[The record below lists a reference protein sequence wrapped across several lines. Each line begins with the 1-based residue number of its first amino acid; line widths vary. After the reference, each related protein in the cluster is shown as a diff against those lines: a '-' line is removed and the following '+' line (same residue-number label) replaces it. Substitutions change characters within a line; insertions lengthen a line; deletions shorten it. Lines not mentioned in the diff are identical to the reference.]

1 MVRQEQIERII
12 LTDHHD
18 PFTVLGIHPEEG
30 GIAIRAFL
38 PDADAAFIV
47 EAKGKKKTETP
58 MKKLDERGF
67 FEAIFPDRAS
77 VFPYQL
83 RRLERDGGTAI
94 FEDSYRFLPT
104 LSEFDLHL
112 FGAGD
117 HHHLY
122 EKLGSHYIE
131 VEGIA
136 GVQFAVWAPNARNV
150 SLVGDFNGWDRRRHA
165 MRVLGSSGIW
175 EIFVPGLAEGELYK
189 FQVKAKNGTLLDKT
203 DPFASAMET
212 RPRTASRV
220 DFLHRHR
227 WKDEAWMKQR
237 ASDDILA
244 RPVAVYEVHLGSWMR
259 APEEGNRWLTYREVA
274 AKLVPY
280 LLERGFNYVQLLPML
295 EHPFDASWGYQVTGY
310 FAPTSRFG
318 TPEDFMYFVD
328 HCHQNGIGVILDW
341 VPAHFPKDSH
351 ALGRFDGTPLYEH
364 EDPRKGEHQDW
375 GTLIFNYGR
384 NEVRNFLLSS
394 ALFWLDKYHLDGI
407 RIDAVASMLYLDY
420 SRKAGGWV
428 PNKYGGRENLEAIDF
443 LRHMNRVVHQYF
455 PGVLMIAE
463 ESTAW
468 PGVTNG
474 LEFGGL
480 GFDLKWNM
488 GWMHDTLTYF
498 SRDPVYRSHHQGNLT
513 FSLLYA
519 FTERFML
526 PLSHDEVVH
535 GKGSLLRKMPGDDW
549 QKFANLRLLLS
560 LMYSFPGKKLLFM
573 GAELGQWD
581 EWYHERSLD
590 WHLLDYEP
598 HRGIQH
604 LVDDLNHMYRKE
616 TSLYQVDFHYSGFE
630 WIDFHDAS
638 NSVISFERKA
648 ANGKERIVV
657 VLNFT
662 PVPREHYR
670 IGVPEKGAYTELLNS
685 DSQYYGGSNIGNAG
699 LIKSED
705 IPMHSRPHSLQ
716 LVLPPLGAL
725 FLKEEAQPERLFPG
739 VAGKR

>member
-1 MVRQEQIERII
+1 MISKDEIRRII
-12 LTDHHD
+12 RTDHHD
-18 PFTVLGIHPEEG
+18 PFSVLGIHQDDG
-30 GIAIRAFL
+30 GIAVRAFL
-38 PDADAAFIV
+38 PEAVSAFVV
-47 EAKGKKKTETP
+47 EKKGNKKAETP
-58 MKKLDERGF
+58 MEKLDDGGF
-67 FEAIFPDRAS
+67 FEARFPDRTS
-77 VFPYQL
+77 VFSYSL
-83 RRLERDGGTAI
+83 KRVERDGSTAT

-104 LSEFDLHL
+104 LTEFDLHL

-122 EKLGSHYIE
+122 EKLGAHYAE
-131 VEGIA
+131 VEGLG
-136 GVQFAVWAPNARNV
+136 GVQFAVWAPNARSV

-189 FQVKAKNGTLLDKT
+189 YQVKTKDGRLLDKT
-203 DPFASAMET
+203 DPFGFAMET

-220 DFLHRHR
+220 DFLHHHR
-227 WKDEAWMKQR
+227 WQDKAWLDRR
-237 ASDDILA
+237 ASEDIMA
-244 RPVAVYEVHLGSWMR
+244 RPVAAYEIHLGSWMR
-259 APEEGNRWLTYREVA
+259 VTEEGNRWLTYRELA
-274 AKLVPY
+274 EKLIPY
-280 LLERGFNYVQLLPML
+280 VRERGFNYVELLPIL
-295 EHPFDASWGYQVTGY
+295 EHPLDASWGYQVTGY

-318 TPEDFMYFVD
+318 RPEDFMFFVD
-328 HCHQNGIGVILDW
+328 QCHQNGIGVILDW

-351 ALGRFDGTPLYEH
+351 ALGQFDGTALYEH
-364 EDPRKGEHQDW
+364 ADPRKGEHQDW

-420 SRKAGGWV
+420 SRKEGEWL
-428 PNKYGGRENLEAIDF
+428 PNKYGGRENLEALDF
-443 LRHMNRVVHQYF
+443 LRHLNGVVHQYF

-488 GWMHDTLTYF
+488 GWMHDTLEYF
-498 SRDPVYRSHHQGNLT
+498 LKDPIYRSHHQGKLT
-513 FSLLYA
+513 FALLYA

-560 LMYSFPGKKLLFM
+560 LMYTFPGKKLLFM
-573 GAELGQWD
+573 GGELAQWD

-590 WHLLDYEP
+590 WHLLNYGP
-598 HRGIQH
+598 HKGVQRLI
-604 LVDDLNHMYRKE
+604 DDLNRLYCKE
-616 TSLYQVDFHYSGFE
+616 QALHQVDFHYSGFE

-648 ANGKERIVV
+648 ADARERVIV

-662 PVPREHYR
+662 PIPRDNYR
-670 IGVPEKGAYTELLNS
+670 VGVPEKSAYSELLNS
-685 DSQYYGGSNIGNAG
+685 DSQFYGGGNIGNIGMIESVDVA
-699 LIKSED
+699 
-705 IPMHSRPHSLQ
+705 MHGRPYSLP
-716 LVLPPLGAL
+716 LVLPPLAAL
-725 FLKEEAQPERLFPG
+725 VLKVKTR
-739 VAGKR
+739 K

>member
-1 MVRQEQIERII
+1 MISKDEIRRII
-12 LTDHHD
+12 RTDHHD
-18 PFTVLGIHPEEG
+18 PFSVLGIHLDDDG
-30 GIAIRAFL
+30 VTVRAFL
-38 PDADAAFIV
+38 PDAVSAFVI
-47 EAKGKKKTETP
+47 EKKGSKKAEIP
-58 MKKLDERGF
+58 MQRLDDGGF
-67 FEAIFPDRAS
+67 FEARFSDRKS
-77 VFPYQL
+77 VFPYL
-83 RRLERDGGTAI
+83 LKRVELDGTTAV

-104 LSEFDLHL
+104 LTEFDLHL

-122 EKLGSHYIE
+122 EKLGAHYVE
-131 VEGIA
+131 VEGLG
-136 GVQFAVWAPNARNV
+136 GVQFAVWAPNAGSV
-150 SLVGDFNGWDRRRHA
+150 SLVGNFNGWDRRRHA

-189 FQVKAKNGTLLDKT
+189 YQVKTKDGSLLDKT
-203 DPFASAMET
+203 DPFAPAMET

-220 DFLHRHR
+220 DFLHHHR
-227 WKDEAWMKQR
+227 WQDKDWLER
-237 ASDDILA
+237 RSSEDIMA
-244 RPVAVYEVHLGSWMR
+244 KPVAVYEVHLGSWMR
-259 APEEGNRWLTYREVA
+259 VPEDGNRWLTYRELA
-274 AKLVPY
+274 EKLIPY
-280 LLERGFNYVQLLPML
+280 VLERGFNYIQLLPVL
-295 EHPFDASWGYQVTGY
+295 EHPLDASWGYQVSGY

-318 TPEDFMYFVD
+318 TPEDFMFFVD
-328 HCHQNGIGVILDW
+328 QCHQNGIGAILDW

-351 ALGRFDGTPLYEH
+351 ALGRFDGTALYEH
-364 EDPRKGEHQDW
+364 ADPRKGEHQDW

-394 ALFWLDKYHLDGI
+394 ALFWLDKYHIDGI

-420 SRKAGGWV
+420 SRKEGEWI
-428 PNKYGGRENLEAIDF
+428 PNKYGGRENLEALEFI
-443 LRHMNRVVHQYF
+443 RHMNGVVHQYF

-498 SRDPVYRSHHQGNLT
+498 AKDPIHRSHHQGKLT
-513 FSLLYA
+513 FALLYA

-573 GAELGQWD
+573 GGELGQWD

-590 WHLLDYEP
+590 WHLLNYGP
-598 HRGIQH
+598 HKGIQR
-604 LVDDLNHMYRKE
+604 LVDDLNRLYRKE
-616 TSLYQVDFHYSGFE
+616 TALHQVDFHYSGFE

-648 ANGKERIVV
+648 ADSRERVIV

-662 PVPREHYR
+662 PVPRDHYR
-670 IGVPEKGAYTELLNS
+670 VGVPEKAAYAELLNS
-685 DSQYYGGSNIGNAG
+685 DSQFYGGGNIGNVG
-699 LIKSED
+699 LIESED
-705 IPMHSRPHSLQ
+705 VPMHGRPYSLP
-716 LVLPPLGAL
+716 LVLPPLAAL
-725 FLKEEAQPERLFPG
+725 VLKAKPQE
-739 VAGKR
+739 